1 MKNVLTAGAALLLTT
16 TIAQAGGLDRSGQG
30 VGVIFEE
37 GTYAELSFGYIMPE
51 VSGSLQV
58 APSVFL
64 ESGNVGVDY
73 LQLGAAF
80 KNDLN
85 DQISYALIIDQ
96 PYGAN
101 VAYTDTDAGYPLSS
115 TDAEFRSVGLTLLGR
130 YKLNENISFHGGV
143 RSVTISADT
152 KVAAFN
158 PMTGAF
164 LHTAEY
170 ESDTAFAAVLG
181 AAYEIPDIALR
192 VALTYTSAM
201 DFSNDTEYS
210 LLAGVAPGALAPV
223 PFTPGISTDYTIPQ
237 SVNLDMQTG
246 IAADTL
252 LFGSIRW
259 VEWTE
264 TLVNVVG
271 YPPNPLVSYDN
282 NSFTYNIGIGRR
294 FSDEFSGSFS
304 IGYEEAQ
311 GGLAQNLAPTDGNV
325 SFALGGAYTLE
336 NGVEV
341 SGGIRYVMIGDAT
354 TTINAEFEDNHAI
367 AVGMKIGYNF

>member
-1 MKNVLTAGAALLLTT
+1 M
-16 TIAQAGGLDRSGQG
+16 
-30 VGVIFEE
+30 
-37 GTYAELSFGYIMPE
+37 
-51 VSGSLQV
+51 
-58 APSVFL
+58 
-64 ESGNVGVDY
+64 
-73 LQLGAAF
+73 
-80 KNDLN
+80 
-85 DQISYALIIDQ
+85 
-96 PYGAN
+96 
-101 VAYTDTDAGYPLSS
+101 
-115 TDAEFRSVGLTLLGR
+115 
-130 YKLNENISFHGGV
+130 
-143 RSVTISADT
+143 
-152 KVAAFN
+152 
-158 PMTGAF
+158 
-164 LHTAEY
+164 
-170 ESDTAFAAVLG
+170 
-181 AAYEIPDIALR
+181 
-192 VALTYTSAM
+192 
-201 DFSNDTEYS
+201 
-210 LLAGVAPGALAPV
+210 
-223 PFTPGISTDYTIPQ
+223 
-237 SVNLDMQTG
+237 
-246 IAADTL
+246 